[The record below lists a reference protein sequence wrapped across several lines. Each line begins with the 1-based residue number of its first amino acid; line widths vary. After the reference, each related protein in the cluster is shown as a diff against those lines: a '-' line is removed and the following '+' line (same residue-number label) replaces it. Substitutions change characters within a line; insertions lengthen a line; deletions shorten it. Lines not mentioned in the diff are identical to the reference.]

1 MRTWVLRRALET
13 LPVLLGVSALTFLL
27 LQLAPGNFLD
37 AFAENPA
44 VSAAQLDRM
53 TRAFGLDR
61 PWHVQWL
68 LYVKNVV
75 LHLDFGQSFS
85 YRQPVFTVLARGM
98 ANTLLLATA
107 GACVTWGLAVPLG
120 LLAAAKQGTG
130 IDRGISLASFALLSI
145 PEVLSGLLLLVLAA
159 RTGWF
164 PIGGMHDLDHDRMAF
179 LPRVADTLR
188 HLVLPAIVVGLV
200 PLASRLRQMRSSVLE
215 VMRLEWVT
223 TARAKG
229 AAPDRVLFSHV
240 LPNAWNPMLTLFGF
254 TLGSLLSGSFVAETI
269 FSWPGL
275 GTLTLEA
282 IQRQDQYLVLGAVL
296 LASTLLVFGN
306 LVADVLLAAADPR
319 IRHD

>member
-1 MRTWVLRRALET
+1 MRTWVLRRALEAI
-13 LPVLLGVSALTFLL
+13 PVLLGVSALTFLL

-37 AFAENPA
+37 AYAENPA
-44 VSAAQLDRM
+44 VSAVQLERM
-53 TRAFGLDR
+53 TRAFGLER

-85 YRQPVFTVLARGM
+85 YRQPVFEVLGRGM
-98 ANTLLLATA
+98 ANTLLLAVA
-107 GACVTWGLAVPLG
+107 GACVTWGLAIPLG
-120 LLAAAKQGTG
+120 LLAASKQGTW

-159 RTGWF
+159 GTGWF
-164 PIGGMHDLDHDRMAF
+164 PIGGMHDLDHDRMA
-179 LPRVADTLR
+179 LVPRLVDTAR

-200 PLASRLRQMRSSVLE
+200 PLASRLRQMRSSVLD
-215 VMRLEWVT
+215 VLRLDWVT

-229 AAPDRVLFSHV
+229 APPSRVLLRHV
-240 LPNAWNPMLTLFGF
+240 LPNAINPLLTLFGF
-254 TLGSLLSGSFVAETI
+254 TIGSLLSGSFVAETI

-275 GTLTLEA
+275 GSLTLEA
-282 IQRQDQYLVLGAVL
+282 IQRQDPYLVLGAVA
-296 LASTLLVFGN
+296 LASTLLVLGN
-306 LVADVLLAAADPR
+306 LVADVLLAWSDPR